1 MPTAKR
7 WSVDIFISETDRT
20 THAEAS
26 LRTNDATEVRGVG
39 VAHRNPH
46 DRDVP
51 EVGDELAVARALGDL
66 SRHLLSEAVGDIEA
80 LSVEQ
85 ADTGT

>member
-1 MPTAKR
+1 MSAAKR
-7 WSVDIFISETDRT
+7 WSVDIFISEHDRT
-20 THAEAS
+20 TRAEAR

-39 VAHRNPH
+39 MAHRNPH

-51 EVGDELAVARALGDL
+51 EVGDELAAARALGDL

-80 LSVEQ
+80 LSLEQ
-85 ADTGT
+85 AHTGV